1 MEKKAKS
8 GFAKT
13 FSIWFGLG
21 ALMFGTYCGANMA
34 SGVYASQYIVTLGG
48 GWALVWLLMFFV
60 FMTFFCAIGLDF
72 VRAYKVNNYNE
83 YYLALYGVH
92 KPDSNPV
99 AKGAVTVFF
108 DIFTMLK
115 GLVNVAATVA
125 LFTELMNSLLGIPLL
140 AASAMGILLF
150 AVLTIYGAGFLR
162 KFNTL
167 MTVSLIV
174 CLAAILFAVIKIRGA
189 ELAGL
194 IGNFNEGLDWSGTT
208 VKAHFLMFLSY
219 CFNTSAWGS
228 TMSNYADQ
236 LRDRRD
242 AIGSGVMIGLLVTIL
257 FAVTGAIV
265 LPFMPEVMTGTP
277 ILMICQQYFSPILTA
292 VYWVVVILAVV
303 STAPSFTFNFS
314 NRWAKAWK
322 TEKLSHK
329 AKFFILSLGFLLACG
344 LLSQVGLIAIVKKGY
359 TFLGNIAFFA
369 IIIPMF
375 IGIPRVI
382 RKDREDKRK
391 AMESGNN

>member
-125 LFTELMNSLLGIPLL
+125 LFTELMNSLLGIPTL

-391 AMESGNN
+391 AMESGN

>member
-92 KPDSNPV
+92 KPNSNPV

-125 LFTELMNSLLGIPLL
+125 LFTELMNSLLGIPML

-174 CLAAILFAVIKIRGA
+174 CLAVILFAVIKIRGA

-265 LPFMPEVMTGTP
+265 LPFMPDVMTGTP

-391 AMESGNN
+391 AQQSGN